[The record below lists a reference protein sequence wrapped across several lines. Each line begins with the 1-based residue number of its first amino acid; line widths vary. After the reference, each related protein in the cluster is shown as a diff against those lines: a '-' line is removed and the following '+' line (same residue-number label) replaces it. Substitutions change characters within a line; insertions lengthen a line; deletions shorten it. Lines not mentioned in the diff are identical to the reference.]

1 MEKEQGDLR
10 TPSRRHVCRIDAKH
24 SAAAPCKRGRGGL
37 QIRTK
42 NTYSANTFA
51 FGGFNTN
58 CKLSRY
64 MPLKIAR
71 LRLPS
76 VPRPG
81 SPLRCR
87 QHRAAR

>member
-71 LRLPS
+71 LSAVLFRKKIRGPKQLS
-76 VPRPG
+76 RV
-81 SPLRCR
+81 
-87 QHRAAR
+87 